1 MRSLSLVLS
10 RLPIVPE
17 PKNSRNRPE
26 LLEMVALGQEMVGMR
41 GDVYQLLKYQ
51 GKKKEPPDGGSFLLT
66 RLTYESDG
74 IHQRRVRAVIR
85 PRVGLFRTAAR
96 STAGNP
102 ISSF

>member
-41 GDVYQLLKYQ
+41 GDVVATQKVFRIQESEFRIACEYASINL
-51 GKKKEPPDGGSFLLT
+51 LLT
-66 RLTYESDG
+66 SNIAEVLD
-74 IHQRRVRAVIR
+74 IVN
-85 PRVGLFRTAAR
+85 LFYRSGTAY
-96 STAGNP
+96 
-102 ISSF
+102 